1 MLARLARPDV
11 DPYVIEAD
19 GDAVGYLQAWFAD
32 DAAGLDM
39 FLVPSARGRG
49 LGPEAALTLARWL
62 LDEGGRQRV
71 TTDPYTWNEAAIRA
85 WQKAGFR
92 PLDEREPDDDH
103 SGSWLLMEFEP
114 SRRRSKSAQA
124 RA

>member
-49 LGPEAALTLARWL
+49 LGPEAALTLGRWL
-62 LDEGGRQRV
+62 LDEGG
-71 TTDPYTWNEAAIRA
+71 EAAR
-85 WQKAGFR
+85 
-92 PLDEREPDDDH
+92 H
-103 SGSWLLMEFEP
+103 H
-114 SRRRSKSAQA
+114 
-124 RA
+124 